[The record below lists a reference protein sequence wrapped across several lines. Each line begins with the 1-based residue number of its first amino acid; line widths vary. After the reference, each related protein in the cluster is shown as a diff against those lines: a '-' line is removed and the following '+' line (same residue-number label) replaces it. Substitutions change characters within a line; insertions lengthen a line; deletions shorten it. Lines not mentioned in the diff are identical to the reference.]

1 MLRCIAV
8 IQKILYFGLVYPISR
23 LPFFL
28 IYRISDIL
36 FIILFYLIRYRRN
49 TVYQNI
55 KNSFSQYSVKACE
68 KISFDFYRH
77 FCDLVV
83 ESLKLFTLREKSAQE
98 RMVYKNVELIEQ
110 LSSKQKNIT
119 LMGGHYGNWE
129 LLAITINN
137 ALPYQCKALY
147 TPLRSLFW
155 EDKMKQSRSRF
166 GLQMVSIKKLLFH
179 TKKEDNPLL
188 CTIYGSDQWPRK
200 PHKAYW
206 TEFLDQDTGF
216 QKGAEKFAKK
226 NNEAVV
232 FGKIKKIRRG
242 YYETEFHLISEEP
255 TLEKNNFI
263 MESYKDMLE
272 AQIREAPAY
281 YLWSHKRWKHPRP
294 IDLEL

>member
-1 MLRCIAV
+1 M

-36 FIILFYLIRYRRN
+36 FIILFYLVRYRRN

-55 KNSFSQYSVKACE
+55 KNSFPQYSVKACE

-119 LMGGHYGNWE
+119 LMGGHYGNWGTIGHYHKQC
-129 LLAITINN
+129 ITLSMQSFIYPFKKFV
-137 ALPYQCKALY
+137 LGK
-147 TPLRSLFW
+147 T
-155 EDKMKQSRSRF
+155 KMKQSRSRF
-166 GLQMVSIKKLLFH
+166 GLQMVSIKKLLSH
-179 TKKEDNPLL
+179 PKEEDNPLL

-206 TEFLDQDTGF
+206 TEFLDS
-216 QKGAEKFAKK
+216 
-226 NNEAVV
+226 
-232 FGKIKKIRRG
+232 R
-242 YYETEFHLISEEP
+242 YWIS
-255 TLEKNNFI
+255 
-263 MESYKDMLE
+263 
-272 AQIREAPAY
+272 
-281 YLWSHKRWKHPRP
+281 KRC
-294 IDLEL
+294 